1 MDNKEELIQDI
12 ERVKEM
18 IDSQLAL
25 IERLKEEVIKGQIV
39 LTHLKE
45 LKDKEMI

>member
-1 MDNKEELIQDI
+1 MDKEELINDI
-12 ERVKEM
+12 ERVREM

-25 IERLKEEVIKGQIV
+25 IERLKKEVIKGQIV
-39 LTHLKE
+39 LSHLKE